1 MAQQK
6 TKKIEVRLA
15 REMTLFQ
22 VTMIGVG
29 AMIGA
34 GIFVL
39 TGIAAG
45 VAGPGLILAF
55 LINGLIALLTAMAYA
70 ELGSAYPEAGGGYLW
85 VKEALPGP
93 NGFLSGWMSWFAHAV
108 ACSLYSLGFGAYF
121 LETLKYLRIQLP
133 IPEALAIKVL
143 AVIVILAFGY
153 INFKGA
159 SETGKAGA
167 LVSVGKV
174 IILLVFIVLGLWVV
188 FHKPNW
194 EAVYHPFLPKG
205 WGGVFLAMG
214 LTYIAFEGYE
224 VIAQSGEEIENPKR
238 RIPIAIFLS
247 LAIVVPI
254 YVLVA
259 FVSLGVVESGSIPP
273 YEFLGRLKEL
283 AIVNAARHIFKGG
296 GVMILVGGLLSTLSA
311 LNATIY
317 SSSRVSF
324 AMGRDRALPHF
335 LSKVHPKTKSPH
347 WAIVFSAL
355 IILWMA
361 LALPIEDVASAAD
374 IMFLLLFVQV
384 NIALIK
390 LREKRPDLDRGF
402 RVPAVPFIP
411 YLAVVL
417 QVLIALYLLRLSPKA
432 WISAALWIGV
442 GVGIYRVY
450 ARHRILAHVPG
461 GRIYTETRY
470 RVLVPVA
477 NPAHVPFLIHLAAI
491 FAREHNGE
499 VVGLFVS
506 EVPPN
511 HPLYPSPELVE
522 RGEKLLMMA
531 QEIAHREGV
540 PFHPMVT
547 ITHRLSYGILSTARE
562 ENVQLI
568 LMGRAKRRNLWDR
581 MFNTLFD
588 AVLQD
593 APCPVMIV
601 RPGPQEPQRFVF
613 PLAPNPSTRRTAELI
628 RPVAQHYQVPIHCL
642 VVTDPKA
649 TPKLQRVFVQSIEK
663 ILGPGVP
670 VEIEEVRST
679 FTEEAILRVLKPT
692 DWVWMGMGRGGP
704 WERFLLGSI
713 PENVADRTEN
723 TVFMVSEPRVRK
735 RRLSVLWKVATSSLP
750 GRGAHETE
758 ES

>member
-1 MAQQK
+1 MAQR
-6 TKKIEVRLA
+6 KKIEVRLA

-55 LINGLIALLTAMAYA
+55 SLNGLIAFLTAMAYA

-121 LETLKYLRIQLP
+121 LETLKYLHIQLP
-133 IPEALAIKVL
+133 IPEDLAVKALAVF
-143 AVIVILAFGY
+143 VILAFGY

-174 IILLVFIVLGLWVV
+174 AILMVFIVLGLWVV

-194 EAVYHPFLPKG
+194 QVAYQPFLPKG

-224 VIAQSGEEIENPKR
+224 VIAQSGEEVENPKR

-247 LAIVVPI
+247 LAIVIPI
-254 YVLVA
+254 YILVA

-273 YEFLGRLKEL
+273 YQFLGKLKEL
-283 AIVNAARHIFKGG
+283 AIVDAARHIFKGG
-296 GVMILVGGLLSTLSA
+296 GVMVLIGGLLSTLSA

-324 AMGRDRALPHF
+324 AMGRDRALPNF
-335 LSKVHPKTKSPH
+335 LSRVHPKTKSPH
-347 WAIVFSAL
+347 WAIFFSVL

-384 NIALIK
+384 NFALVK

-402 RVPAVPFIP
+402 KVPAVPFIP
-411 YLAVVL
+411 YLAVIL
-417 QVLIALYLLRLSPKA
+417 QILIALYLLRLSPKA
-432 WISAALWIGV
+432 WFSTAIWIAAGV
-442 GVGIYRVY
+442 AVYQGYAKTRV
-450 ARHRILAHVPG
+450 LSHVPG

-477 NPAHVPFLIHLAAI
+477 NPAHVPFLIHLASI
-491 FAREHNGE
+491 FAREHQGE
-499 VVGLFVS
+499 IIGLFVS
-506 EVPPN
+506 EVPPT

-522 RGEKLLMMA
+522 RGEKLLLMA

-540 PFHPMVT
+540 AFHPMVT

-562 ENVQLI
+562 ENAQLI

-601 RPGPQEPQRFVF
+601 RPGPDEPSRFLF
-613 PLAPNPSTRRTAELI
+613 PLAPNPSTRRAAELL
-628 RPVAQHYQVPIHCL
+628 RPVAQHYKAPVHCL
-642 VVTDPKA
+642 VVTDPRSS
-649 TPKLQRVFVQSIEK
+649 PKLQLVFVQSIEK
-663 ILGPGVP
+663 ILGPGIDTT
-670 VEIEEVRST
+670 IEEIRSP
-679 FTEEAILRVLKPT
+679 FTEEAILQAVHPT
-692 DWVWMGMGRGGP
+692 DWIWMGMGRGGP
-704 WERFLLGSI
+704 WERFLLGSV
-713 PENVADRTEN
+713 PENIADRTEN
-723 TVFMVSEPRVRK
+723 TLFMVSEPRIKK
-735 RRLSVLWKVATSSLP
+735 RRLAVLWKAATSTFS
-750 GRGAHETE
+750 RKEEHITE